1 MCAIVERY
9 KVGMFQLDFTVVIIQ
24 LALLLWFTCSDQL
37 LNTGCL
43 MGFLKLET
51 KKKRLYRSFSIF
63 LHVSPTQSYIL
74 YEQSMGSQLI
84 VLDRLYG
91 YFTLDDDRH
100 MSLLK
105 PQIMSRTLDSNRVK
119 LATNRYHR
127 AIVQSKNW

>member
-1 MCAIVERY
+1 
-9 KVGMFQLDFTVVIIQ
+9 
-24 LALLLWFTCSDQL
+24 
-37 LNTGCL
+37 

-51 KKKRLYRSFSIF
+51 KNEFIDLSPFSFMYHQPSRIF
-63 LHVSPTQSYIL
+63 CTNSQSK
-74 YEQSMGSQLI
+74 GSQLI

-105 PQIMSRTLDSNRVK
+105 PQIISRTLDSNRVK